1 LLNLVLKLLLQVLLR
16 DHLPVVP
23 LLGLEL
29 QAELLQVVRRRVA
42 L

>member
-16 DHLPVVP
+16 DHLPVVQ
-23 LLGLEL
+23 LLEL
-29 QAELLQVVRRRVA
+29 QAELLQVVRRRVV